1 MRGGLSSC
9 ARSALLERD
18 PHLKRF
24 LFPLQLLRVDVDRQ
38 RSRECDLQ
46 RTYARLARLK
56 EERGDDYDAEGLG
69 RYKANAAVDEEADT
83 PPILDQWDER

>member
-1 MRGGLSSC
+1 MDVY
-9 ARSALLERD
+9 RSAHAT
-18 PHLKRF
+18 PYLKEARPLYIF

-56 EERGDDYDAEGLG
+56 EERGDGDDDEGLG
-69 RYKANAAVDEEADT
+69 RYKANAAIDEDAAT
-83 PPILDQWDER
+83 PPRLDQGDER